1 MLLLSML
8 RWKYCPPFC
17 NAMPQTEKAASVFAQ
32 YLAIIQMS
40 SSEEASFID
49 ICSYL
54 SEMGIAHK
62 HKLET

>member
-1 MLLLSML
+1 MIVKADVTFLHEDE
-8 RWKYCPPFC
+8 
-17 NAMPQTEKAASVFAQ
+17 NIAMPQTKRATTVFAQ

-49 ICSYL
+49 ISSYL

>member
-1 MLLLSML
+1 MLLFSML

-17 NAMPQTEKAASVFAQ
+17 NAMPQTERAVFAQ